1 MTKTN
6 EDTVLR
12 LDAKLG
18 SVARTGRTAMLCF
31 YVRGQDDELAALQR
45 LQGNDL
51 ILGVVAAVQGDD
63 DSE

>member
-31 YVRGQDDELAALQR
+31 YVRGQEDELASLQQ

-51 ILGVVAAVQGDD
+51 ILGVVSAVQGDD